1 MDIKKTLTLLLH
13 SRPFQYI
20 LVGFVILVVLPL
32 LITDSFFLYVLTL
45 ICISAI
51 YATSWNF
58 LANSGQGSL
67 GHAAFLGLGGFA
79 SALLGNSIATA
90 LIRLSGT
97 TGMPIGALSVTIQI
111 LVLLV
116 GGLLSAGIG
125 LLIGLA
131 CVRLKAWYLAM
142 VTFGFSVIAHTLSS
156 QFDTITNGVNGFAP
170 TTLVPRGFP
179 FYILVISFMF
189 SSISIMYLIMK
200 SRMGLAFRAIHGN
213 EAEAKMIGINT
224 AKYKL
229 IAFVISTFFAGIAG
243 GLNVYFLRFVD
254 NSIFAPANS
263 FLPLIM
269 SVIGGL
275 GTVAGPIIGSIFW
288 VSIQQILAL
297 PSVVNSL
304 QASVGQYF
312 PGISNVGPPISLI
325 AIGVIL
331 VVIVIFEPK
340 GLVSLFQ
347 KIYRRL
353 GIETHEKAEEK
364 KEQTDSV
371 SLFRNFYKRLL
382 GGTKA
387 TEKGEVKK

>member
-1 MDIKKTLTLLLH
+1 MDIKQTLTLLLH

-51 YATSWNF
+51 YAASWNF

-79 SALLGNSIATA
+79 SALLGNSIATT
-90 LIRLSGT
+90 LIRLLGT
-97 TGMPIGALSVTIQI
+97 TGMTIGALSVTIQI
-111 LVLLV
+111 LVLLM

-156 QFDTITNGVNGFAP
+156 QFDAITNGVNGFAP

-179 FYILVISFMF
+179 FYILVISFLV

-200 SRMGLAFRAIHGN
+200 SRVGLAFRAIHGN

-275 GTVAGPIIGSIFW
+275 GTVVGPIIGAIFW

-297 PSVVNSL
+297 PSVVGAV

-340 GLVSLFQ
+340 GLVSLFR
-347 KIYRRL
+347 KIYKRL
-353 GIETHEKAEEK
+353 GIETQEKAEVK
-364 KEQTDSV
+364 KKPKDSV
-371 SLFRNFYKRLL
+371 SLFRNIYKRL
-382 GGTKA
+382 GGLKLQKK
-387 TEKGEVKK
+387 EK